1 MSDETNPAP
10 RCPNCGN
17 EGPSSGRSFCEVCGD
32 FVDWDEVSRAERASR
47 TPPRP
52 EPQPPA
58 PAPRPAPAPAEA
70 AAPPPVPT
78 TASFDDTP
86 AESESK
92 KSDLRRRARR
102 LLVPL
107 SGREDEVVP
116 VLPGRPEPP
125 RPEVRPVVAND
136 ESGIVC
142 WNCGVGN
149 RADRKFC
156 RNCGVDLSAGPPPAA
171 PRKRSFWQR
180 IRLWFARLS
189 RAQLIALAALLALA
203 ILAFPAF
210 LLAQRLLNTET
221 LLPPATVAA
230 SAADT
235 VHPPTS
241 AFDGNQNSWWGTG
254 QSGDSAGQYLQAN
267 YNRSIDLRAVRI
279 TPGVSPRP
287 QDRYNEYR
295 PQRIDMTVRDAQ
307 GKNTVFHLNLK
318 DDGVQ
323 QVSTPVNNVRQITL
337 TLRSAYRSPGANKQV
352 AVAEVEFLGT
362 QGNG

>member
-1 MSDETNPAP
+1 M
-10 RCPNCGN
+10 
-17 EGPSSGRSFCEVCGD
+17 
-32 FVDWDEVSRAERASR
+32 
-47 TPPRP
+47 
-52 EPQPPA
+52 
-58 PAPRPAPAPAEA
+58 
-70 AAPPPVPT
+70 PT

-107 SGREDEVVP
+107 AGREDEVAP

-125 RPEVRPVVAND
+125 RPEVRPVVANE

-189 RAQLIALAALLALA
+189 RAQLIGLAALLALA
-203 ILAFPAF
+203 ILAYPAF

-221 LLPPATVAA
+221 LLQPATVAA
-230 SAADT
+230 SATDT
-235 VHPPTS
+235 SHPPTS

-254 QSGDSAGQYLQAN
+254 QTGDSAGQYLQAN
-267 YNRSIDLRAVRI
+267 YNRSINLRAVRI

-287 QDRYNEYR
+287 QDRYNQYR
-295 PQRIDMTVRDAQ
+295 PEQIDMAVRDAQ
-307 GKNTVFHLNLK
+307 GKNTVFHLHLV
-318 DDGVQ
+318 DDVVQ
-323 QVSTPVNNVRQITL
+323 QISTPVNNARQVTL
-337 TLRSAYRSPGANKQV
+337 TLRSAYRSPGPDNKQV
-352 AVAEVEFLGT
+352 AIAEIEFLGT